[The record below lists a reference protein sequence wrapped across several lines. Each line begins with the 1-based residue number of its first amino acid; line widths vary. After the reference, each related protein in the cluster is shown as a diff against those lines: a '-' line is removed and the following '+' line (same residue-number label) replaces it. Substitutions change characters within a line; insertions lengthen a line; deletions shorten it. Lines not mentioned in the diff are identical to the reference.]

1 MKIVDTKVDTN
12 QAAVSAIAIYC
23 PNCGRSAERF
33 YSLAE
38 QLTRTQCGHCD
49 YLMVTCE
56 RTGNVIEAY
65 APGYSLSHHA
75 LTIEARS

>member
-1 MKIVDTKVDTN
+1 MNIVDTKQSTL
-12 QAAVSAIAIYC
+12 SAIAIYC

-33 YSLAE
+33 YSLTD

-49 YLMVTCE
+49 YLMVTCG

-65 APGYSLSHHA
+65 APGYSVLHHVRSA
-75 LTIEARS
+75 EARS